1 VKTRKRGTAL
11 RQLHALF
18 NVGVVADCTDGQLLE
33 RFSTGRGESAELAFA
48 ALVERHGPMVMRVC
62 RALSTD
68 SHDAQDAFQAT
79 FLVLVRKARTLWV
92 RDSLGPWLYQVAFRT
107 ASCARLAAARR
118 RKHERCKAESHENLE
133 WPVDP
138 TGFEWERVLHE
149 EIDRLPEHYRVPIV
163 LCDLQG
169 HTCEDAARRMGRPV
183 GTVKSWRSR
192 GRERLRGRLTARGL
206 TPSTGLGAALL
217 ASAAQAAVP
226 SLTAEET
233 VRLAVGIR
241 LGRKAA
247 GAVSASEHRL
257 VNGMLRRM
265 LLMTLRKI
273 ATTALALAVLAAGVA
288 AVMPAGAED
297 AQKSSRDAHAQT
309 PRRATEETQAVW
321 RMSLHEAIGIG
332 LRNITA
338 LRVIKPPATAAPG
351 EAFLIAPSSNDAKLQ
366 NFRTRVMAMLVT
378 IDRLYWHLAQ
388 QHLELAARERGVE
401 LAREI
406 ARREQTE
413 LRLGRAT
420 PDDVAEAERRLD
432 KASLDLVTKTSDLI
446 TAERELRILLGLS
459 AADNRRIVPVTAPT
473 EARLDAEWEPSKAAM
488 LQQLP
493 EILWA
498 KEVAEAAAA
507 RHNAAETEKATAIA
521 ERVISDAI
529 RSLAKYM
536 LELDS
541 NYKQFKNAS
550 RLRAEAAGRLE
561 TQRVFWEE
569 GRSAAGP
576 YLDAVGK
583 YVDAV
588 VTEAQFKMAYNV
600 SITALEEAK
609 GTLLEY
615 DKVIVVEPP
624 ARTTFA
630 DNRQT
635 DETVLESPP
644 AAVMPPAPAP
654 PAISQGGSTGAN
666 LGPDAKADGKTYS
679 FHFTIGAGPKPVE
692 VRGSFT
698 ITPTRSVD
706 SSGNP

>member
-1 VKTRKRGTAL
+1 MKTRKRGTAL

-33 RFSTGRGESAELAFA
+33 RFSTGGGEAAELAFA

-138 TGFEWERVLHE
+138 AGFEWERVLHE

-192 GRERLRGRLTARGL
+192 GRERLRGRLTLRGL
-206 TPSTGLGAALL
+206 TPSTALGAALV
-217 ASAAQAAVP
+217 SGAAQAAVP
-226 SLTAEET
+226 SLMAEET

-247 GAVSASEHRL
+247 GAASASVHGL
-257 VNGMLRRM
+257 VNGMLKRM
-265 LLMTLRKI
+265 FLMTLRKI
-273 ATTALALAVLAAGVA
+273 ATTALALAVLATGVA
-288 AVMPAGAED
+288 AVIPAGAED
-297 AQKSSRDAHAQT
+297 AETSSRDAQAEA
-309 PRRATEETQAVW
+309 PRPATEDAREVW

-332 LRNITA
+332 LRNIAA
-338 LRVIKPPATAAPG
+338 LRVIKPIATAAPND
-351 EAFLIAPSSNDAKLQ
+351 AFVIAPSTSDAKLQ
-366 NFRTRVMAMLVT
+366 NFRTRVMAMLLT
-378 IDRLYWHLAQ
+378 IDRLYWRLAQ

-406 ARREQTE
+406 ARREHTE
-413 LRLGRAT
+413 LGFGRAT

-432 KASLDLVTKTSDLI
+432 KASLDLVTKTSELI
-446 TAERELRILLGLS
+446 AAEKELRILLGLP
-459 AADNRRIVPVTAPT
+459 AIDNRRIVPVTAPT
-473 EARLDAEWEPSKAAM
+473 EARLEPEWEPSKAAM

-493 EILWA
+493 EILQA
-498 KEVAEAAAA
+498 KEAVEAAAA
-507 RHNAAETEKATAIA
+507 HDNAAGTKQATAIA
-521 ERVISDAI
+521 ERVISNATH
-529 RSLAKYM
+529 SLARYI

-541 NYKQFKNAS
+541 NYKQFKTAS
-550 RLRAEAAGRLE
+550 LQRRAAAQRLE
-561 TQRVFWEE
+561 TERLFWEE
-569 GRSAAGP
+569 GRRAAGR

-588 VTEAQFKMAYNV
+588 VTEAQCKMAYNF
-600 SITALEEAK
+600 SIAAFEEAK

-615 DKVIVVEPP
+615 DKVVVVEPP
-624 ARTTFA
+624 AHTTFA
-630 DNRQT
+630 DNRQPN
-635 DETVLESPP
+635 ETVLESPP
-644 AAVMPPAPAP
+644 ASVMPPTPAP
-654 PAISQGGSTGAN
+654 PAISQGRDTGAN
-666 LGPDAKADGKTYS
+666 LSPDAKADGKTYS
-679 FHFTIGAGPKPVE
+679 FQFTIGAGPRPVE
-692 VRGSFT
+692 IRGSFT
-698 ITPTRSVD
+698 ISPTSSAD